1 MVEFNSSKKD
11 KDIAALD
18 ILLKGKSDAYK
29 GRILEYVR
37 NAKVDADDPT
47 FVLTVAL
54 GNLEAMLIDLPQA
67 IESGGAESLEQI
79 KAIITKFQT
88 QSLGSVADI
97 QAKIE
102 TIESLAK
109 TLNTNHESLKVQQS
123 TVFKK
128 IDETNTEM
136 ENAKTFFQNAVKVM
150 IKFEN
155 GTDGKLDKLVK
166 KADGL
171 VDKLNGIEQHSIPV
185 WNINNWSVVVFLAS
199 ILLCIAVGAFKTD
212 GHLSSLEAQSNQ
224 INDRLKEV
232 EEKVGYDTVKLGRI
246 EKSLGIKPAK

>member
-11 KDIAALD
+11 KDLQALD
-18 ILLKGKSDAYK
+18 VLLQGKSDAYK

-54 GNLEAMLIDLPQA
+54 GNLETMLVDLPQA
-67 IESGGAESLEQI
+67 ISAGGAESLEQI
-79 KAIITKFQT
+79 RAIITKFQT

-102 TIESLAK
+102 SIESLAK
-109 TLNTNHESLKVQQS
+109 TLNKNHESLKVQQG

-128 IDETNTEM
+128 IDETNTQM
-136 ENAKTFFQNAVKVM
+136 EKTRTYFEAASRIM
-150 IKFEN
+150 ASFEN
-155 GTDGKLDKLVK
+155 NTDGKLDKLVK

-171 VDKLNGIEQHSIPV
+171 VDKLQAIEQHSIPV
-185 WNINNWSVVVFLAS
+185 WNINNWSVVVVLAS

-212 GHLSSLEAQSNQ
+212 GRLSSLLTQSNQ

-246 EKSLGIKPAK
+246 EKNLGIKPAK

>member
-11 KDIAALD
+11 KELQALD
-18 ILLKGKSDAYK
+18 LLLKDKSNAYK

-47 FVLTVAL
+47 FVLMVAL
-54 GNLEAMLIDLPQA
+54 GNLEAMLVDLPQT
-67 IESGGAESLEQI
+67 IESGGAKSLEQI

-88 QSLGSVADI
+88 QSLGSVAEI

-109 TLNTNHESLKVQQS
+109 KINQNHESLKVQQS
-123 TVFKK
+123 TLFKK

-136 ENAKTFFQNAVKVM
+136 ENARTFFQNAAKVL

-155 GTDGKLDKLVK
+155 GADGKLDKLVK
-166 KADGL
+166 NADGL
-171 VDKLNGIEQHSIPV
+171 VDKLEAIEQHSIPV
-185 WNINNWSVVVFLAS
+185 WNINNWFVVTLMAS
-199 ILLCIAVGAFKTD
+199 ILLCIAAGAFKTD

-224 INDRLKEV
+224 INERLKEV

>member
-11 KDIAALD
+11 KELQALD
-18 ILLKGKSDAYK
+18 LLLKDKSNAYK

-47 FVLTVAL
+47 FVLMVAL
-54 GNLEAMLIDLPQA
+54 GNLEAMLVDLPQT
-67 IESGGAESLEQI
+67 IESGGAKSLEQI

-88 QSLGSVADI
+88 QSLGSVAEI

-109 TLNTNHESLKVQQS
+109 KINQNHESLKVQQS
-123 TVFKK
+123 TLFKK

-136 ENAKTFFQNAVKVM
+136 ENARTFFQNTAKVL

-171 VDKLNGIEQHSIPV
+171 VDKLEAIEQHSIPV
-185 WNINNWSVVVFLAS
+185 WNINNWFVVTLMAS
-199 ILLCIAVGAFKTD
+199 ILLCIAVGAFKTE
-212 GHLSSLEAQSNQ
+212 GHLSSIEAQSNQ
-224 INDRLKEV
+224 INERLKEV

>member
-11 KDIAALD
+11 KELQALD
-18 ILLKGKSDAYK
+18 LLLKDKSNAYK

-47 FVLTVAL
+47 FVLMVAL
-54 GNLEAMLIDLPQA
+54 GNLEAMLVDLPQT
-67 IESGGAESLEQI
+67 IESGGAKSLEQI

-88 QSLGSVADI
+88 QSLGSVAEI

-109 TLNTNHESLKVQQS
+109 KINQNHESLKVQQS
-123 TVFKK
+123 TLFKK

-136 ENAKTFFQNAVKVM
+136 ENARTFFQNAAKVL

-155 GTDGKLDKLVK
+155 GADGKLDKLVK

-171 VDKLNGIEQHSIPV
+171 VDKLEAIEQHSIPV
-185 WNINNWSVVVFLAS
+185 WNINNWFVVTLMAS
-199 ILLCIAVGAFKTD
+199 ILLCIAAGAFKTD

-224 INDRLKEV
+224 INERLKEV

>member
-11 KDIAALD
+11 KELQALD
-18 ILLKGKSDAYK
+18 LLLKDKSNAYK

-47 FVLTVAL
+47 FVLMVAL
-54 GNLEAMLIDLPQA
+54 GNLEAMLVDLPQT
-67 IESGGAESLEQI
+67 IESGGAKSLEQI

-88 QSLGSVADI
+88 QSLGSVAEI

-109 TLNTNHESLKVQQS
+109 KINQNHESLKVQQS
-123 TVFKK
+123 TLFKK

-136 ENAKTFFQNAVKVM
+136 ENARTFFQNAAKVL

-155 GTDGKLDKLVK
+155 GADGKLDKLVK

-171 VDKLNGIEQHSIPV
+171 VDKLEAIEQHSIPV
-185 WNINNWSVVVFLAS
+185 WNINNWFVVTLMAS
-199 ILLCIAVGAFKTD
+199 ILLCIAVGAFKTE
-212 GHLSSLEAQSNQ
+212 GHLSSIEAQSNQ
-224 INDRLKEV
+224 INERLKEV